1 MQLLSTNVKEKILG
15 IGQIL
20 SMVDYDQLVP
30 DFLMLSPETESKV
43 IVSVVSVS
51 ILYFFRAIVLRGVE
65 SRTQNEFNIYTW
77 RKLSWYVFVFLSF
90 ILVGRVWYTGVGDF
104 VTFFGF
110 FIAGLVV
117 VLNQPIASIAG
128 WAYVVIRRPFVVG
141 DRIRVGMI
149 AGDVADIR
157 LFSTVIAEVDGLD
170 GASMPTGRLAHIP
183 NKVFMEEPL
192 FNSSKGLGLLWNELG
207 VEVTFESDWKKA
219 KEIFLDI
226 VGIESQDME
235 SKAKSQMRKVFREY
249 KLRLGSFRPEVFTSV
264 TPSGVHFSLRYLVE
278 LTDKRQSEERIWEK
292 VLTEI
297 GNCEDIDFAYPTRR
311 TFINH
316 IEGKE
321 GAKAP
326 AWPPV
331 VEEKSS
337 KKK

>member
-1 MQLLSTNVKEKILG
+1 
-15 IGQIL
+15 
-20 SMVDYDQLVP
+20 MVDYDTLIP
-30 DFLMLSPETESKV
+30 DFLMLSPETESKL
-43 IVSVVSVS
+43 IVSIVSVS

-128 WAYVVIRRPFVVG
+128 WAYIVIRRPFVVG
-141 DRIRVGMI
+141 DRLRVGTI

-157 LFSTVIAEVDGLD
+157 LFSTVVAEVDGLD
-170 GASMPTGRLAHIP
+170 GASMPTGRLVHIP
-183 NKVFMEEPL
+183 NKIFMEEPL
-192 FNSSKGLGLLWNELG
+192 YNSSKGLGLLWNELG
-207 VEVTFESDWKKA
+207 VEVTFESNWKKA
-219 KEIFLDI
+219 KKIFHEIIDN
-226 VGIESQDME
+226 ESRDSE
-235 SKAKSQMRKVFREY
+235 VKAKSQMKKVFREY

-264 TPSGVHFSLRYLVE
+264 TPSGVHFSLRYLIE

-292 VLTEI
+292 ILTEL
-297 GNCEDIDFAYPTRR
+297 GKNDDIDFAYPTRR

-326 AWPPV
+326 IWPPV
-331 VEEKSS
+331 LEEKPS
-337 KKK
+337 KKN

>member
-1 MQLLSTNVKEKILG
+1 
-15 IGQIL
+15 
-20 SMVDYDQLVP
+20 MVDYDTLIP
-30 DFLMLSPETESKV
+30 DFLMLSPETESKL
-43 IVSVVSVS
+43 IVSIVSVS

-128 WAYVVIRRPFVVG
+128 WAYIVIRRPFVVG
-141 DRIRVGMI
+141 DRLRVGTI

-157 LFSTVIAEVDGLD
+157 LFSTVVAEVDGLD
-170 GASMPTGRLAHIP
+170 GASMPTGRLVHIP
-183 NKVFMEEPL
+183 NKIFMEEPL
-192 FNSSKGLGLLWNELG
+192 YNSSKGLGLLWNELG
-207 VEVTFESDWKKA
+207 VEVTFESNWKKA
-219 KEIFLDI
+219 KKIFHEIIDN
-226 VGIESQDME
+226 ESRDSE
-235 SKAKSQMRKVFREY
+235 VKAKSQMKKVFREY

-264 TPSGVHFSLRYLVE
+264 TPSGVHFSLRYLIE

-292 VLTEI
+292 ILTEL
-297 GNCEDIDFAYPTRR
+297 GMNDDIDFAYPTRR

-326 AWPPV
+326 IWPPV
-331 VEEKSS
+331 LEEKPS
-337 KKK
+337 KKN